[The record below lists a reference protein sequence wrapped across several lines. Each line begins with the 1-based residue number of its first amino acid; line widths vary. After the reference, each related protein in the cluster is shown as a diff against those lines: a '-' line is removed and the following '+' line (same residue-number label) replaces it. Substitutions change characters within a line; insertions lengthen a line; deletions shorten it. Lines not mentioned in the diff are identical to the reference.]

1 MEETEAEVKDMG
13 EVVVVV
19 VVVNTRLGRRN
30 KGREEKNII
39 NSISLIK

>member
-1 MEETEAEVKDMG
+1 MEKTEAEVKNIG
-13 EVVVVV
+13 EVVV